1 MKAKIHLPVLG
12 FVALLSAFRGVDA
25 GPADLWRDPDMG
37 VDIATYDCED
47 HAGKLCGRITR
58 VPDTGAQTDEKN
70 PDPTQRA
77 RPLLGLEI
85 LQGFEPV
92 APGRWEGGG
101 DFGRRP
107 GRIYVPANG
116 DTLGDHRNR
125 YQLVIEGDTLTISI
139 ANCRLLDCIGKSVW
153 RRVASDNASVD
164 AGGH

>member
-1 MKAKIHLPVLG
+1 MRINTPLLMLG
-12 FVALLSAFRGVDA
+12 WIGLLTAIRGADA

-37 VDIATYDCED
+37 VDIATYACED

-58 VPDTGAQTDEKN
+58 VPDGRAQTDEKN
-70 PDPTQRA
+70 PDPAQRA

-101 DFGRRP
+101 DYGRRP

-153 RRVASDNASVD
+153 QRIDSNTTSVST
-164 AGGH
+164 GGQ